1 MALSGGPLC
10 RLSHTENMS
19 QTATSVPTPAPSNVF
34 ARFIGIITSPKATF
48 QQVVAHPRWFGMLV
62 LTTLLITL
70 CTAGPQFTESGR
82 QAALD
87 QQVRAME
94 NFGMKITDEVY
105 TQMEARSRF
114 GGYITIVTM
123 LIFAPV
129 TVLILTVILWAI
141 FNVAMGGDATYK
153 QALAVIVH
161 AGVISTLAQLFTAPL
176 NYARGTLGSA
186 TNLGV
191 MLPMIDEKSF
201 LGRLAGTID
210 LFMVWYV
217 VVLAMGLG
225 VLYRRRTQPIAI
237 ALFVVYAVIAV
248 GFAAI
253 MSRLGGSN

>member
-10 RLSHTENMS
+10 RLSHTKNMP
-19 QTATSVPTPAPSNVF
+19 QTATSVPTPASSNVF

-87 QQVRAME
+87 QQVRTME

-105 TQMEARSRF
+105 SQMEARSRF
-114 GGYITIVTM
+114 GGYITVVTM

-129 TVLILTVILWAI
+129 TVLIITVILWAI

-153 QALAVIVH
+153 QALAVVVH

-191 MLPMIDEKSF
+191 LLPMIDEKSF
-201 LGRLAGTID
+201 LGRLAGMVD

-217 VVLAMGLG
+217 VVLAMGLA

-237 ALFVVYAVIAV
+237 ALFVVYAVIAL
-248 GFAAI
+248 GAAAI
-253 MSRLGGSN
+253 MSRFGGSN

>member
-10 RLSHTENMS
+10 RLSHTKNMP
-19 QTATSVPTPAPSNVF
+19 QTATSVPTPASSNVF

-87 QQVRAME
+87 QQVRTME

-105 TQMEARSRF
+105 SQMEARSRF
-114 GGYITIVTM
+114 GGYITVVTM

-129 TVLILTVILWAI
+129 TVLIITVILWAI

-153 QALAVIVH
+153 QALAVVVH

-201 LGRLAGTID
+201 LGRLAGMVD

-217 VVLAMGLG
+217 VVLAMGLA

-237 ALFVVYAVIAV
+237 ALFVVYAVIAL
-248 GFAAI
+248 GAAAI
-253 MSRLGGSN
+253 MSRFGGSN

>member
-1 MALSGGPLC
+1 
-10 RLSHTENMS
+10 
-19 QTATSVPTPAPSNVF
+19 
-34 ARFIGIITSPKATF
+34 
-48 QQVVAHPRWFGMLV
+48 
-62 LTTLLITL
+62 
-70 CTAGPQFTESGR
+70 
-82 QAALD
+82 
-87 QQVRAME
+87 
-94 NFGMKITDEVY
+94 
-105 TQMEARSRF
+105 
-114 GGYITIVTM
+114 
-123 LIFAPV
+123 
-129 TVLILTVILWAI
+129 
-141 FNVAMGGDATYK
+141 MGGDATYK
-153 QALAVIVH
+153 QALAVVVH

-191 MLPMIDEKSF
+191 LLPMIDEKSF

>member
-19 QTATSVPTPAPSNVF
+19 QTATSVPTPASSNVF

-87 QQVRAME
+87 QQVRTME

-105 TQMEARSRF
+105 SQMEARSRF
-114 GGYITIVTM
+114 GGYITVVTM

-129 TVLILTVILWAI
+129 TVLIITVILWAI

-153 QALAVIVH
+153 QALAVVVH

-191 MLPMIDEKSF
+191 LLPMIDEKSF

-217 VVLAMGLG
+217 VVLAMGLA

-237 ALFVVYAVIAV
+237 ALFVVYAVIAL
-248 GFAAI
+248 GAAAI
-253 MSRLGGSN
+253 MSRFGGSN

>member
-1 MALSGGPLC
+1 
-10 RLSHTENMS
+10 MS
-19 QTATSVPTPAPSNVF
+19 QTATSGPTPAPANVF

-48 QQVVAHPRWFGMLV
+48 QVVVAHPRWFGMLV

-114 GGYITIVTM
+114 GGYITVVTM

-129 TVLILTVILWAI
+129 TALILTVILWAI
-141 FNVAMGGDATYK
+141 FNVAMGGVATYK
-153 QALAVIVH
+153 QALAVVVH

-191 MLPMIDEKSF
+191 LLPMIDEKSF